1 MNPRVDRYIER
12 SDKWPEEM
20 SAVRSVLL
28 ECRLEEDIKWG
39 KPCFSHEEA
48 NIAILQEMKGFLS
61 LMFFKGALLD
71 DPAHILVEQGPNSR
85 SAKRIEF
92 TSVADVR
99 RLKKV
104 LKTLIA
110 DAIRVEASG
119 LTVGA
124 APTPEFVAELRE
136 RLESDSTFAQAFA
149 ALTPGR
155 RREYNLHIAS
165 AKQAK
170 TRAARIDAC
179 APKILA
185 GKGFRDV

>member
-71 DPAHILVEQGPNSR
+71 DPAHVLVEQGPNSR

-104 LKTLIA
+104 LKTLVV
-110 DAIRVEASG
+110 DAIRVEAAG

-136 RLESDSTFAQAFA
+136 RLESDSTFAKAFA

-155 RREYNLHIAS
+155 QREYNLHIAS

-170 TRAARIDAC
+170 TRVARIDAC

-185 GKGFRDV
+185 GKGFRDG

>member
-1 MNPRVDRYIER
+1 MNPRVDSYIER
-12 SDKWPEEM
+12 SNKWPEEM

-39 KPCFSHEEA
+39 KPCFSHEGA

-61 LMFFKGALLD
+61 MMFFKGALLD
-71 DPAHILVEQGPNSR
+71 DPSHVLIEQGPNSR

-104 LKTLIA
+104 LKTLIV
-110 DAIRVEASG
+110 DAIRVEAAG

-136 RLESDSTFAQAFA
+136 RLESDATFAKAFA

-155 RREYNLHIAS
+155 QREYNLHIAS
-165 AKQAK
+165 AKQPK
-170 TRAARIDAC
+170 TRVSRIDAC
-179 APKILA
+179 APKVLA